1 MINSVQLQG
10 LTYMQSIPKQKTTS
24 EVEGEDFDSVLDEK
38 INATDN
44 TEETSSVSY
53 TNPDDL
59 VCVDSPS
66 SLESYF
72 QEASDKY
79 GVPVALIKAVAKAES
94 NFNANAVSSAGA
106 QGVMQLMPATAQG
119 LGVNDSFDAR
129 ENIMGGTKYLSQ
141 MLTKYNG
148 SVKLALAAYNAGSGN
163 VDKYGGV
170 PPFTETQNY
179 VKKIFGYLGIDSKKS
194 TESAEASTKTED
206 TTAST
211 STTINQTTGLSSED
225 IDKIAD
231 AVLEKLTGTS
241 ASGATATELFSQL
254 YGSSSNSNILNNY
267 SSLFSSL
274 INS

>member
-38 INATDN
+38 INAADN

-94 NFNANAVSSAGA
+94 NFPICARKAPA
-106 QGVMQLMPATAQG
+106 QVVPGINTSL
-119 LGVNDSFDAR
+119 LSFS
-129 ENIMGGTKYLSQ
+129 L
-141 MLTKYNG
+141 
-148 SVKLALAAYNAGSGN
+148 
-163 VDKYGGV
+163 
-170 PPFTETQNY
+170 PFR
-179 VKKIFGYLGIDSKKS
+179 
-194 TESAEASTKTED
+194 
-206 TTAST
+206 
-211 STTINQTTGLSSED
+211 D
-225 IDKIAD
+225 IC
-231 AVLEKLTGTS
+231 L
-241 ASGATATELFSQL
+241 
-254 YGSSSNSNILNNY
+254 
-267 SSLFSSL
+267 
-274 INS
+274 